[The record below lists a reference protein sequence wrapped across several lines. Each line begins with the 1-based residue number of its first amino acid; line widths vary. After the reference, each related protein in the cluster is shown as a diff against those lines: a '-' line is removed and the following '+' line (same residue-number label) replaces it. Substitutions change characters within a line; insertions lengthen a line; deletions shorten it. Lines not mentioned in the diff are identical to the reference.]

1 LTVYKLHIKVIPTD
15 YQFPHLQKS
24 HACSAPKRK
33 TAAISAIDGV
43 SIDSL

>member
-1 LTVYKLHIKVIPTD
+1 MPD
-15 YQFPHLQKS
+15 
-24 HACSAPKRK
+24 SAPKRK